1 MASYQLRYNWWTL
14 KASSSSDE
22 HEERGEGKAEPNQ
35 DQAPPDLG
43 LVVLLLG
50 EDDTQ
55 LGLEYQQQFIDWTD
69 STDWSNSPSRPLPG

>member
-22 HEERGEGKAEPNQ
+22 HEERGEGKAEPDQ
-35 DQAPPDLG
+35 DQAPPHLG

-55 LGLEYQQQFIDWTD
+55 LGLEY
-69 STDWSNSPSRPLPG
+69 

>member
-22 HEERGEGKAEPNQ
+22 HEERGESKAEPYQ
-35 DQAPPDLG
+35 DQAPPALG

-69 STDWSNSPSRPLPG
+69 STDWSNLPSRPLPG